1 MPDFEDADSSGV
13 EPPGAD
19 GAPRPSSP
27 GRPRVLL
34 ALATSE
40 GGIGRHVHSIAVG
53 LAERGIPVSVAGP
66 ESTDRAFGYR
76 AVRLPFHPVEIA
88 TTPQPVADLAAAR
101 RLRHLASGADLV
113 HAHGLRAGFVA
124 GLALAGPDRAA
135 RPPLVVTWHNAVLA
149 SGIRRRLLAGLER
162 SVARSAALTLGASS
176 DLVERARQLGARDAR
191 LGPVAAPPLSA
202 ATRERDAVRT
212 ELDAGDRPVLL
223 AVGRLAP
230 QKSYPL
236 LLGAARHWSEH
247 RPQPLVVI
255 AGEGPERPV
264 LQAEIDAHALPV
276 RLLGHRSDVADL
288 LAAADLVVLSSR
300 WEARALIAQE
310 ALRAGRPLV
319 ATAVGGIPELVG
331 PAAVLVPYGDAA
343 ALAAAVD
350 QLLDDPAEAARLAQ
364 AGPIQ
369 AAGWPTEADTIDQL
383 LARYHELVAAG
394 SAR

>member
-1 MPDFEDADSSGV
+1 M
-13 EPPGAD
+13 
-19 GAPRPSSP
+19 
-27 GRPRVLL
+27 LL

-40 GGIGRHVHSIAVG
+40 GGMGRHVHSIAIG
-53 LAERGIPVSVAGP
+53 LADHGIPVSVAGP

-76 AVRLPFHPVEIA
+76 AAGLPFHPVEIA
-88 TTPQPVADLAAAR
+88 TTPKPVADLAAAR

-135 RPPLVVTWHNAVLA
+135 RPPLIVTWHNAVLA

-162 SVARSAALTLGASS
+162 TVARSATLTLGASP

-191 LGPVAAPPLSA
+191 LGPVAAPPLPPA
-202 ATRERDAVRT
+202 KRERETVRA
-212 ELDAGDRPVLL
+212 ELDAGDRPVIL

-236 LLGAARHWSEH
+236 LLSAARQWSER

-331 PAAVLVPYGDAA
+331 PAAVLVPYGDGAV
-343 ALAAAVD
+343 LAAAVD
-350 QLLDDPAEAARLAQ
+350 RLLDDPAEAARLAQ

-369 AAGWPTEADTIDQL
+369 AARWPTEVDTVDQL
-383 LARYHELVAAG
+383 LARYHELVAAR

>member
-1 MPDFEDADSSGV
+1 
-13 EPPGAD
+13 
-19 GAPRPSSP
+19 
-27 GRPRVLL
+27 VLL

-40 GGIGRHVHSIAVG
+40 GGIGRHVYSIAAG

-76 AVRLPFHPVEIA
+76 VAGLPFHPVEIT
-88 TTPQPVADLAAAR
+88 TTPRPIADLAAAR
-101 RLRHLASGADLV
+101 LLRHLAAGADLM

-124 GLALAGPDRAA
+124 GLALAGPDRTA
-135 RPPLVVTWHNAVLA
+135 RPPLIVTWHNAVLA
-149 SGIRRRLLAGLER
+149 TGIRRRLLAGLER
-162 SVARSAALTLGASS
+162 TVARSATLTLGASS
-176 DLVERARQLGARDAR
+176 DLAERARQLGARDAR
-191 LGPVAAPPLSA
+191 LGPVAAPPLSPA
-202 ATRERDAVRT
+202 GRDRDTVRA
-212 ELDAGDRPVLL
+212 ELAAGDRPVIL

-236 LLGAARHWSEH
+236 LLAAARQWGER

-255 AGEGPERPV
+255 AGEGPERPA
-264 LQAEIDAHALPV
+264 LQAEIDADALPV

-288 LAAADLVVLSSR
+288 LGAADIVVLSSR

-331 PAAVLVPYGDAA
+331 RAAVLVPYGDAG
-343 ALAAAVD
+343 ALAAAAD
-350 QLLDDPAEAARLAQ
+350 RLLDDPAEAARLAQ

-369 AAGWPTEADTIDQL
+369 AARWPTEADTIDQL
-383 LARYHELVAAG
+383 LARYHELVG
-394 SAR
+394 THSAR